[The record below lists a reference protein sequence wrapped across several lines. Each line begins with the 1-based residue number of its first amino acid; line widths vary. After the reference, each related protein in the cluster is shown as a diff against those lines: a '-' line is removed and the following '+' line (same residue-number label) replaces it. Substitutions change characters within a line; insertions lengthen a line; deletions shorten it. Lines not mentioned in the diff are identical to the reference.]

1 MRTLPN
7 DPRAALALV
16 LSLAALPLA
25 AQAPAAAA
33 PPAGAV
39 AAAAPGAPATLPAGD
54 VYRREVF
61 RYLRGGRP
69 DPFSP
74 LLTAAELGF
83 RVEDLRLT
91 SIIFSPDGRRS
102 IAVFAEGDSAR
113 RYRLHQGQR
122 LGTMT
127 VLRIWPQRVDVRVDE
142 FGGSRLQTVLL
153 QRAQRQEPPPQAA
166 QAAGQPQQFPVTITQ
181 PQQPAAQGPRVLR
194 RGSAPAPGNTGAQ
207 APGPAPAARPA
218 PAQSAPRPVNPSSP
232 NYTTQT
238 RPR

>member
-7 DPRAALALV
+7 DPRGLLAL
-16 LSLAALPLA
+16 LLTLAAPPLA

-33 PPAGAV
+33 PAGQV
-39 AAAAPGAPATLPAGD
+39 AAAAPAAALPAGD

-69 DPFSP
+69 DPFAP

-91 SIIFSPDGRRS
+91 SIIYSPEARRS
-102 IAVFAEGDSAR
+102 IAVFAEGNGAR

-127 VLRIWPQRVDVRVDE
+127 VLRVWPRRVDVRVDE
-142 FGGSRLQTVLL
+142 FGGSRLQTIVLE
-153 QRAQRQEPPPQAA
+153 RAQRQEEAAQTAATQAA
-166 QAAGQPQQFPVTITQ
+166 PGGQQQFPVTITQ
-181 PQQPAAQGPRVLR
+181 PAPQEPAQRVLR
-194 RGSAPAPGNTGAQ
+194 RGTAAVQRGVSAGAPT
-207 APGPAPAARPA
+207 PAPAPA
-218 PAQSAPRPVNPSSP
+218 PAQPARGVNPRSP

-238 RPR
+238 RP

>member
-1 MRTLPN
+1 MRRN
-7 DPRAALALV
+7 DPRAALALM
-16 LSLAALPLA
+16 LALGAAPLA

-33 PPAGAV
+33 AGTPPAGRV
-39 AAAAPGAPATLPAGD
+39 AAATPAMTLPAGD

-61 RYLRGGRP
+61 RYIRGGRP

-127 VLRIWPQRVDVRVDE
+127 VLRIWPQKVDVRVDE

-153 QRAQRQEPPPQAA
+153 QRAQRQEVATQPA
-166 QAAGQPQQFPVTITQ
+166 AAGGQQIPVTITQ
-181 PQQPAAQGPRVLR
+181 PQPAEQAQRVLR
-194 RGSAPAPGNTGAQ
+194 RGSGATQRAVSAGAPGS
-207 APGPAPAARPA
+207 APAAPA
-218 PAQSAPRPVNPSSP
+218 NPRSPSYTTPSRPVNPQAP
-232 NYTTQT
+232 NYTSQP
-238 RPR
+238 RP

>member
-7 DPRAALALV
+7 DPRAVLALA

-33 PPAGAV
+33 APPAGQV

-181 PQQPAAQGPRVLR
+181 PQAAEQAPRVLR
-194 RGSAPAPGNTGAQ
+194 RGSAGAPGNAGAPS
-207 APGPAPAARPA
+207 PGSAPAARPA

>member
-1 MRTLPN
+1 MPRN
-7 DPRAALALV
+7 DPRAALAL
-16 LSLAALPLA
+16 LLTLAAAPLA
-25 AQAPAAAA
+25 AQAPAAA
-33 PPAGAV
+33 GTRV
-39 AAAAPGAPATLPAGD
+39 AAAAPAATLPAGD

-69 DPFSP
+69 DPFAP
-74 LLTAAELGF
+74 LLTAADLGF

-127 VLRIWPQRVDVRVDE
+127 VLRIWPQKVDVRVDE

-153 QRAQRQEPPPQAA
+153 QRAQRQEPPAQAVAAGAA
-166 QAAGQPQQFPVTITQ
+166 QQQIPVTIT
-181 PQQPAAQGPRVLR
+181 PQQPADQAARVLR
-194 RGSAPAPGNTGAQ
+194 RGTAATQRAVSAG
-207 APGPAPAARPA
+207 APGPAPAATPRPTYSQ
-218 PAQSAPRPVNPSSP
+218 PSRPVNPQAP
-232 NYTTQT
+232 NYTSQP
-238 RPR
+238 RP

>member
-7 DPRAALALV
+7 DPRAALALI
-16 LSLAALPLA
+16 LALAAAPLF
-25 AQAPAAAA
+25 AQVPAAPA
-33 PPAGAV
+33 PPAGAL
-39 AAAAPGAPATLPAGD
+39 AAASPATLPAGD

-61 RYLRGGRP
+61 RYQRGGRP
-69 DPFSP
+69 DPFTP

-91 SIIFSPDGRRS
+91 SIIYSPDGARS

-127 VLRIWPQRVDVRVDE
+127 VVRIWPQRVDVRVDE

-153 QRAQRQEPPPQAA
+153 QRAQRQEPAAAGA
-166 QAAGQPQQFPVTITQ
+166 QAAGQPQIPVTITQ
-181 PQQPAAQGPRVLR
+181 PAPAAPVQRVLR
-194 RGSAPAPGNTGAQ
+194 RGSAATSSNVSSQ
-207 APGPAPAARPA
+207 APGPAPAPA
-218 PAQSAPRPVNPSSP
+218 PAGSAPRRVNPSSP

>member
-1 MRTLPN
+1 MLPN
-7 DPRAALALV
+7 DPRAALALL
-16 LSLAALPLA
+16 LSLAAAPLA

-39 AAAAPGAPATLPAGD
+39 AAAAAPATLPAGD

-69 DPFSP
+69 DPFVP

-91 SIIFSPDGRRS
+91 SIIYSPDGRRS

-153 QRAQRQEPPPQAA
+153 QRAQRQEPAQQAA
-166 QAAGQPQQFPVTITQ
+166 EAAQPQPVPLTITQ
-181 PQQPAAQGPRVLR
+181 APPAAPAQRVLR
-194 RGSAPAPGNTGAQ
+194 RGSAPAAAGA
-207 APGPAPAARPA
+207 APARAPAAQPA
-218 PAQSAPRPVNPSSP
+218 RSTAPAPRPVNPTSP
-232 NYTTQT
+232 NYTSQA

>member
-1 MRTLPN
+1 MAMQRN
-7 DPRAALALV
+7 DARAALAL
-16 LSLAALPLA
+16 LLTLAAAPLA
-25 AQAPAAAA
+25 AQAPAATA
-33 PPAGAV
+33 PAAGARV
-39 AAAAPGAPATLPAGD
+39 AAAAPAATLPAGD

-69 DPFSP
+69 DPFTP

-91 SIIFSPDGRRS
+91 SIIYSPDARRS

-153 QRAQRQEPPPQAA
+153 QRAQRQEPAPAA
-166 QAAGQPQQFPVTITQ
+166 AAAGAPGVSTQQIPITIAPQR
-181 PQQPAAQGPRVLR
+181 PQEGPRVLR
-194 RGSAPAPGNTGAQ
+194 RGGGAAPRGGSTPAPAPAGGT
-207 APGPAPAARPA
+207 
-218 PAQSAPRPVNPSSP
+218 QSRPVNPTGP
-232 NYTTQT
+232 NYTSQT
-238 RPR
+238 R

>member
-1 MRTLPN
+1 MRMQPN
-7 DPRAALALV
+7 DPRGLLAL
-16 LSLAALPLA
+16 LLTLAAAPLA

-33 PPAGAV
+33 APPAGRT
-39 AAAAPGAPATLPAGD
+39 AAAAPGATLPAGD

-69 DPFSP
+69 DPFAP

-91 SIIFSPDGRRS
+91 SIIYSPEGRRS
-102 IAVFAEGDSAR
+102 IAVFAEGAAGAR

-127 VLRIWPQRVDVRVDE
+127 VLRVWPQRVDVRVDE
-142 FGGSRLQTVLL
+142 FGGSRLQTIVL
-153 QRAQRQEPPPQAA
+153 QRAQRQDSAA
-166 QAAGQPQQFPVTITQ
+166 VGAAEGGGAPQQLPVTIQ
-181 PQQPAAQGPRVLR
+181 QAPQEPVQRVLR
-194 RGSAPAPGNTGAQ
+194 RGTAATQRGISAGAPAPSAPAP
-207 APGPAPAARPA
+207 AAA
-218 PAQSAPRPVNPSSP
+218 APRGVNPRSP

-238 RPR
+238 RP

>member
-1 MRTLPN
+1 MRPN
-7 DPRAALALV
+7 DPRAALAL
-16 LSLAALPLA
+16 LLTLAAPLA
-25 AQAPAAAA
+25 ARSSAPAQAAGA
-33 PPAGAV
+33 PAGRV
-39 AAAAPGAPATLPAGD
+39 AAAAPAAPGAAATLPAGD

-69 DPFSP
+69 DPFIP

-91 SIIFSPDGRRS
+91 SIIFSPDARRS

-142 FGGSRLQTVLL
+142 FGGSRLQTILL
-153 QRAQRQEPPPQAA
+153 QRAQRQEAAAAPASADAAAPQI
-166 QAAGQPQQFPVTITQ
+166 PVTITRQ
-181 PQQPAAQGPRVLR
+181 PNTEPAQRVLR
-194 RGSAPAPGNTGAQ
+194 RGSAAVQNGVSAGAPA
-207 APGPAPAARPA
+207 PAPAAPPA
-218 PAQSAPRPVNPSSP
+218 AAPRPVNPRSP
-232 NYTTQT
+232 NYTSQT
-238 RPR
+238 RP

>member
-7 DPRAALALV
+7 DPRAALAL
-16 LSLAALPLA
+16 LLTLAAAPLA
-25 AQAPAAAA
+25 AQAPAATA
-33 PPAGAV
+33 PAAGARV
-39 AAAAPGAPATLPAGD
+39 AAAAPAATLPAGD

-69 DPFSP
+69 DPFTP

-91 SIIFSPDGRRS
+91 SIIYSPDARRS

-153 QRAQRQEPPPQAA
+153 QRAQRQEPAPAA
-166 QAAGQPQQFPVTITQ
+166 AAAGAPGVTTQQIPITIAPQR
-181 PQQPAAQGPRVLR
+181 PAQEGPRVLR
-194 RGSAPAPGNTGAQ
+194 RGGAAAPRGGSTPAPAPAGGT
-207 APGPAPAARPA
+207 
-218 PAQSAPRPVNPSSP
+218 QSRPVNPTGP
-232 NYTTQT
+232 NYTSQT
-238 RPR
+238 RP

>member
-7 DPRAALALV
+7 DPRAALALM
-16 LSLAALPLA
+16 LALAAAPLA
-25 AQAPAAAA
+25 AQAAVPAS
-33 PPAGAV
+33 
-39 AAAAPGAPATLPAGD
+39 D

-61 RYLRGGRP
+61 RYLRGGRH
-69 DPFSP
+69 DPFTP

-91 SIIFSPDGRRS
+91 SIIFSPDARRS

-153 QRAQRQEPPPQAA
+153 QRAQRQEPAPAA
-166 QAAGQPQQFPVTITQ
+166 AAAGAPGVTTQQIPITIAPQR
-181 PQQPAAQGPRVLR
+181 PAQEGPRVLR
-194 RGSAPAPGNTGAQ
+194 RGGAAAPRGGSTPAPAPAGGT
-207 APGPAPAARPA
+207 
-218 PAQSAPRPVNPSSP
+218 QSRPVNPTGP
-232 NYTTQT
+232 NYTSQ
-238 RPR
+238 